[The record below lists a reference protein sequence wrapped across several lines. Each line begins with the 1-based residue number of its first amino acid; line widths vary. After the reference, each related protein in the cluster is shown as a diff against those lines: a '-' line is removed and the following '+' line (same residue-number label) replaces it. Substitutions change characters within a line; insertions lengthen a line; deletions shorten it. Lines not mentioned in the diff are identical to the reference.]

1 MENKEE
7 KIVTKENGKK
17 SKIKSILSSIVT
29 AIKKCPKIIKRGIL
43 VVILIAIV
51 ALGINYSYVF
61 NKEAETLSI
70 EFKNVGQ
77 LVTQSAFIRVLEDST
92 VNRTIFEKFE
102 IPFTE
107 SRKMF
112 SYIVQ
117 VDAGINFEE
126 VYIEDINESTK
137 TIKIKLPHSTINNA
151 TPDLESFKSY
161 IDSESWFSRI
171 DSEKYN
177 EALKDLTN
185 QGKQDAIDNGIL
197 EKADENGKNII
208 ESFIKSNKKYKDYKI
223 EYEYIGENKDE

>member
-7 KIVTKENGKK
+7 KIVAKEEGKK
-17 SKIKSILSSIVT
+17 SKIKSILT

-61 NKEAETLSI
+61 NKEADTLSI
-70 EFKNVGQ
+70 EFKNVGE

-117 VDAGINFEE
+117 VDAAINFEE
-126 VYIEDINESTK
+126 ISIEDINESTK
-137 TIKIKLPHSTINNA
+137 TIKVKLPHSKIYNA

-185 QGKQDAIDNGIL
+185 QGKQDAIDKRIL

-208 ESFIKSNKKYKDYKI
+208 ESFIKSNKKYKEYKV
-223 EYEYIGENKDE
+223 EYEYIEENKDE

>member
-7 KIVTKENGKK
+7 KIVAKEEGKK
-17 SKIKSILSSIVT
+17 SKIKSILT

-61 NKEAETLSI
+61 NKEADTLSI
-70 EFKNVGQ
+70 EFKNVGE

-117 VDAGINFEE
+117 VDAAINFEE
-126 VYIEDINESTK
+126 ISIEDINESTK
-137 TIKIKLPHSTINNA
+137 TIKVKLPHSKIYNA

-197 EKADENGKNII
+197 EKANENGKNII
-208 ESFIKSNKKYKDYKI
+208 ESFIKSNKKYKEYKV
-223 EYEYIGENKDE
+223 EYEYIEENKDE

>member
-7 KIVTKENGKK
+7 KIVAKEEGKK
-17 SKIKSILSSIVT
+17 SKIKSILT

-61 NKEAETLSI
+61 NKEADTLSI
-70 EFKNVGQ
+70 EFKNVGE

-117 VDAGINFEE
+117 VDAAINFEE
-126 VYIEDINESTK
+126 ISIEDINESTK
-137 TIKIKLPHSTINNA
+137 TIKVKLPHSKIYNA

-208 ESFIKSNKKYKDYKI
+208 ESFIKSNKKYKEYKV
-223 EYEYIGENKDE
+223 EYEYIEENKDE

>member
-17 SKIKSILSSIVT
+17 SKIKSILT
-29 AIKKCPKIIKRGIL
+29 AIKKCPKIIKRGIIVL
-43 VVILIAIV
+43 ILIV
-51 ALGINYSYVF
+51 VLALGINYSYVF
-61 NKEAETLSI
+61 NKEADTLSI
-70 EFKNVGQ
+70 GFKNVGQ

-92 VNRTIFEKFE
+92 VNRKIFEKFE

-117 VDAGINFEE
+117 VDAAINFEE
-126 VYIEDINESTK
+126 ISIEDINESTK
-137 TIKIKLPHSTINNA
+137 TIKVKLPHAKVYNA
-151 TPDLESFKSY
+151 TPDLKSFKSY
-161 IDSESWFSRI
+161 IDSESLFSRI

-208 ESFIKSNKKYKDYKI
+208 ESFIKSNKKYKEYNV
-223 EYEYIGENKDE
+223 EYEYIGGNSNE

>member
-7 KIVTKENGKK
+7 KIVTKENDKK
-17 SKIKSILSSIVT
+17 SKIKSILT
-29 AIKKCPKIIKRGIL
+29 AIKKCPKIIKRGIIVL
-43 VVILIAIV
+43 ILIV
-51 ALGINYSYVF
+51 VLALGINYSYVF
-61 NKEAETLSI
+61 NKEADTLSI
-70 EFKNVGQ
+70 GFKNVGQ

-92 VNRTIFEKFE
+92 VNRKIFEKFE

-117 VDAGINFEE
+117 VDAAINFEE
-126 VYIEDINESTK
+126 ISIEDINESTK
-137 TIKIKLPHSTINNA
+137 TIKVKLPHAKVYNA
-151 TPDLESFKSY
+151 TPDLKSFKSY
-161 IDSESWFSRI
+161 IDSESLFSRI

-185 QGKQDAIDNGIL
+185 QGKQDAINNKLL

-208 ESFIKSNKKYKDYKI
+208 ESFIKSNKKYKEYNV
-223 EYEYIGENKDE
+223 EYEYIGGNKDE

>member
-17 SKIKSILSSIVT
+17 AKIKSILT
-29 AIKKCPKIIKRGIL
+29 AIKKCPKIIKRGIIVL
-43 VVILIAIV
+43 ILIV
-51 ALGINYSYVF
+51 VLALGINYSYVF

-117 VDAGINFEE
+117 VDAAINFEE
-126 VYIEDINESTK
+126 ISIEDINESTK
-137 TIKIKLPHSTINNA
+137 TIKVKLPHAKVYNA

-208 ESFIKSNKKYKDYKI
+208 ESFIKSNKKYKEYNV
-223 EYEYIGENKDE
+223 EYEYIGGNKDE

>member
-7 KIVTKENGKK
+7 KIVAKEESKK
-17 SKIKSILSSIVT
+17 SKIKSILT

-61 NKEAETLSI
+61 NKEADTLSI
-70 EFKNVGQ
+70 EFKNVGE

-117 VDAGINFEE
+117 VDAAINFEE
-126 VYIEDINESTK
+126 ISIEDINESTK
-137 TIKIKLPHSTINNA
+137 TIKVKLPHSKIYNA

-197 EKADENGKNII
+197 EKANENGKNII
-208 ESFIKSNKKYKDYKI
+208 ESFIKSNKKYKEYKV
-223 EYEYIGENKDE
+223 EYEYIEENKDE

>member
-17 SKIKSILSSIVT
+17 SKIKSILI
-29 AIKKCPKIIKRGIL
+29 AIKKCPKIIKRGII
-43 VVILIAIV
+43 VVILIAIL

-61 NKEAETLSI
+61 NKEADTLSI

-117 VDAGINFEE
+117 VDAAINFEE
-126 VYIEDINESTK
+126 ISIEDINESTK
-137 TIKIKLPHSTINNA
+137 TIKVKLPHSKIYNA
-151 TPDLESFKSY
+151 APDLESFKSY

-208 ESFIKSNKKYKDYKI
+208 ESFIKSNKKYKDYKV
-223 EYEYIGENKDE
+223 EYKYIGGNKDE

>member
-7 KIVTKENGKK
+7 KIVTKESGKK

-102 IPFTE
+102 IPLQ
-107 SRKMF
+107 K
-112 SYIVQ
+112 V
-117 VDAGINFEE
+117 
-126 VYIEDINESTK
+126 
-137 TIKIKLPHSTINNA
+137 
-151 TPDLESFKSY
+151 
-161 IDSESWFSRI
+161 
-171 DSEKYN
+171 EKC
-177 EALKDLTN
+177 LV
-185 QGKQDAIDNGIL
+185 I
-197 EKADENGKNII
+197 
-208 ESFIKSNKKYKDYKI
+208 
-223 EYEYIGENKDE
+223 

>member
-17 SKIKSILSSIVT
+17 SKIKSILSGILT

-77 LVTQSAFIRVLEDST
+77 LVTQSVFIRVLEDST

-137 TIKIKLPHSTINNA
+137 TIKIKLPHSTI
-151 TPDLESFKSY
+151 SY

-197 EKADENGKNII
+197 EKADENAKSII

-223 EYEYIGENKDE
+223 EYEYIGGNKDE

>member
-7 KIVTKENGKK
+7 KIETKENCKR
-17 SKIKSILSSIVT
+17 SKIKSILT
-29 AIKKCPKIIKRGIL
+29 AIKKCPKIIKRGIIVL
-43 VVILIAIV
+43 ILIV
-51 ALGINYSYVF
+51 VLALGINYSYVF

-70 EFKNVGQ
+70 EFKNVGE

-117 VDAGINFEE
+117 VDAAINFEE
-126 VYIEDINESTK
+126 ISIEDINESTK
-137 TIKIKLPHSTINNA
+137 TIKVKLPHAKVYNA
-151 TPDLESFKSY
+151 TPDLKSFKSY
-161 IDSESWFSRI
+161 IDSESLFSRI

-185 QGKQDAIDNGIL
+185 QGKQDAINNKLL

-208 ESFIKSNKKYKDYKI
+208 ESFIKSNKKYKEYNV
-223 EYEYIGENKDE
+223 EYEYIGGNKDE

>member
-17 SKIKSILSSIVT
+17 SKIKSILT
-29 AIKKCPKIIKRGIL
+29 AIKKCPKIIKRGIIVL
-43 VVILIAIV
+43 ILIV
-51 ALGINYSYVF
+51 VLALGINYSYVF

-70 EFKNVGQ
+70 EFKNVGE

-117 VDAGINFEE
+117 VDAAINFEE
-126 VYIEDINESTK
+126 ISIEDINESTK
-137 TIKIKLPHSTINNA
+137 TIKVKLPHAKVYNA

-208 ESFIKSNKKYKDYKI
+208 ESFIKSNKKYKEYNV
-223 EYEYIGENKDE
+223 EYEYIGGNKNE

>member
-17 SKIKSILSSIVT
+17 AKIKSILT
-29 AIKKCPKIIKRGIL
+29 AIKKCPKIIKRGIIVL
-43 VVILIAIV
+43 ILIV
-51 ALGINYSYVF
+51 VLALGINYSYVF

-70 EFKNVGQ
+70 EFKNVGE

-117 VDAGINFEE
+117 VDAAINFEE
-126 VYIEDINESTK
+126 ISIEDINESTK
-137 TIKIKLPHSTINNA
+137 TIKVKLPHAKVYNA

-185 QGKQDAIDNGIL
+185 QGKQDAINNKLL

-208 ESFIKSNKKYKDYKI
+208 ESFIKSNKKYKEYNV
-223 EYEYIGENKDE
+223 EYEYIGGNKDE

>member
-17 SKIKSILSSIVT
+17 SKIKSILSGILT

-43 VVILIAIV
+43 VIILIAIV

-137 TIKIKLPHSTINNA
+137 TIKIKLPHSTIYNA

-185 QGKQDAIDNGIL
+185 QGKQDASDNGIL
-197 EKADENGKNII
+197 GKADENGKNII

>member
-7 KIVTKENGKK
+7 KIVAKEEGKK
-17 SKIKSILSSIVT
+17 SKIKSILT

-61 NKEAETLSI
+61 NKEADTLSI
-70 EFKNVGQ
+70 EFKNVGE

-117 VDAGINFEE
+117 VDAAINFEE
-126 VYIEDINESTK
+126 ISIEDINESTK
-137 TIKIKLPHSTINNA
+137 TIKVKLPHSKIYNA

-185 QGKQDAIDNGIL
+185 QGKQDTIDNGIL

-208 ESFIKSNKKYKDYKI
+208 ESFIKSNKKYKEYKV
-223 EYEYIGENKDE
+223 EYEYIEENKDE